1 MQEMMMKKVWILLLV
16 SVLLPFAVCAQSKQ
30 ITSKD
35 KRKELSYTIGDS
47 LYAEGISA
55 MRRAEFARA
64 VKLFSDAIHDDSL
77 NLRAYLMRGYAK
89 QFINDTIGAFADYNK
104 VLALEPTNFEAY
116 IFRGQLARAARN
128 FSRANADF
136 TAALNLV
143 PDSVQV
149 YFYRAMVRIE
159 LGAIEEA
166 IEDLTTVIN
175 SRTPFDEAYSQR
187 AACYATLGKNE
198 LALKDYAEL
207 IRRRNDADAYR
218 LRAAFYRR
226 QKQYALAL
234 ADFERAIELNPDYPE
249 LLFESGTL
257 KLGMGLKDKGLADV
271 VKAQSLGY
279 RPATEF
285 LNKYY
290 KNDKTVDSLR
300 IYYAPQIVVTALA
313 PEQLAAVREIKLMSQ
328 AGTSVARSNL
338 TSLRSGRAQD
348 LFNHPVFKAARVG
361 GINMFGCNENALLS
375 MMATDNSQTM
385 GILEGSRLRDVPI
398 QCVVILL
405 QRRAQILQDQ
415 VVIQLVQEMAF
426 LVDRINNQMQMAQ
439 TTLTIDDSRREAENA
454 IREIEEKIQQLRE
467 YMQART
473 YQEKQD

>member
-1 MQEMMMKKVWILLLV
+1 MKPTH
-16 SVLLPFAVCAQSKQ
+16 SVPHVTPC
-30 ITSKD
+30 
-35 KRKELSYTIGDS
+35 
-47 LYAEGISA
+47 
-55 MRRAEFARA
+55 
-64 VKLFSDAIHDDSL
+64 
-77 NLRAYLMRGYAK
+77 
-89 QFINDTIGAFADYNK
+89 
-104 VLALEPTNFEAY
+104 LE
-116 IFRGQLARAARN
+116 
-128 FSRANADF
+128 
-136 TAALNLV
+136 
-143 PDSVQV
+143 
-149 YFYRAMVRIE
+149 
-159 LGAIEEA
+159 
-166 IEDLTTVIN
+166 
-175 SRTPFDEAYSQR
+175 
-187 AACYATLGKNE
+187 KNE

-257 KLGMGLKDKGLADV
+257 KLGMGLKDKGLSDV

-300 IYYAPQIVVTALA
+300 LYYAPQIVVTALA

-361 GINMFGCNENALLS
+361 GINMFGCNENALLA

-385 GILEGSRLRDVPI
+385 GVLEGSRLRDVPI

-426 LVDRINNQMQMAQ
+426 FG
-439 TTLTIDDSRREAENA
+439 
-454 IREIEEKIQQLRE
+454 
-467 YMQART
+467 
-473 YQEKQD
+473 